1 MSFRLVPKSVT
12 LNDLERHN
20 GIILGYVIS
29 ANSGSFRAHCV
40 KVHVRY
46 LISWRVLVFLVPVSL
61 IFVRPFVKRFALS
74 YFGPFSV
81 LSVCDVGL
89 LWPNGWMDQDATWYG
104 GRGLG
109 PGHIVTWRVGVGDGV
124 PLIHIRK
131 GAQQPPTFRPTL
143 LWHGRPSQQ
152 LLSSCFLFGSVR

>member
-1 MSFRLVPKSVT
+1 M
-12 LNDLERHN
+12 
-20 GIILGYVIS
+20 
-29 ANSGSFRAHCV
+29 
-40 KVHVRY
+40 
-46 LISWRVLVFLVPVSL
+46 FLVPVSL

-131 GAQQPPTFRPTL
+131 GAQQPPHVSVYFALARSPISAAAEL
-143 LWHGRPSQQ
+143 LFPFWFSA
-152 LLSSCFLFGSVR
+152 LD